1 MNLIKCNNCGG
12 KLSDKANIC
21 PHCKC
26 SIEKETVIKTVSL
39 IPHSDNIKTN
49 SSEND
54 YPFYRSYAKN
64 NSFSELQDMRSHGI
78 GHYRSDF
85 QENFI
90 RSKRHPHLDNDK

>member
-1 MNLIKCNNCGG
+1 MSLIKCNNCGG

-49 SSEND
+49 SSVNN
-54 YPFYRSYAKN
+54 YSFYRSCAKN
-64 NSFSELQDMRSHGI
+64 NSFSELQDMRSHRKGS
-78 GHYRSDF
+78 YYSDF
-85 QENFI
+85 TENFA
-90 RSKRHPHLDNDK
+90 RSKIHPHLDDDK